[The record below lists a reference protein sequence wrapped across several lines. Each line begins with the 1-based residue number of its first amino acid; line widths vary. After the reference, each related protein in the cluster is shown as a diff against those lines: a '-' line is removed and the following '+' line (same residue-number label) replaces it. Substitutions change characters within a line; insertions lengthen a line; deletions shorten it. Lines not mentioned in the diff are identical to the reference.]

1 MDIWMIIPATVV
13 AVVMVFAF
21 GYRYIRSTSR
31 RENLRGLM
39 QQRLDLEDSA
49 PPASLEEVDDI
60 GLPIDE
66 TQKKSPR
73 KSGDPSY
80 EELMFYAGLFS
91 DKQKQ
96 DFRRLQI
103 LLPVCLAVVALLL
116 ATFTGRPQ
124 HLLLMPLGA
133 VILGTLIPKKTLEK
147 KRKRRDED
155 IMFYLP
161 LVIEQVSIGVSSS
174 LDIGPCLAR
183 VVEMADER
191 DTHNPVTELLRYA
204 QFFIKSGVSLQD
216 ALQEVGRLSGNND
229 IQHSFKALAQVA
241 RYGGEISKQLQDLSE
256 AVSSARETRVEEK
269 IKKLELIA
277 TAPVGLVFLG
287 FIIILLVGF
296 GTSMTKGMGG

>member
-1 MDIWMIIPATVV
+1 MIIPATAV
-13 AVVMVFAF
+13 AIVMVFAF
-21 GYRYIRSTSR
+21 GYRFIRSTSR
-31 RENLRGLM
+31 RENLRSLM
-39 QQRLDLEDSA
+39 QQRLNTEDESSA
-49 PPASLEEVDDI
+49 ESDEGLDDI
-60 GLPIDE
+60 GLPVE
-66 TQKKSPR
+66 VTPKATPR
-73 KSGDPSY
+73 KSGEPTYD
-80 EELMFYAGLFS
+80 ELLFYAGLFS

-103 LLPVCLAVVALLL
+103 LLPVALVLAGLVIGKL
-116 ATFTGRPQ
+116 TGKPQ
-124 HLLLMPLGA
+124 NLLMFPVAGG
-133 VILGTLIPKKTLEK
+133 ILGFLIPKKTLEK

-204 QFFIKSGVSLQD
+204 QFFIKSGVNLQD

-287 FIIILLVGF
+287 FIIILLIGF
-296 GTSMTKGMGG
+296 GTSMTKGLG